1 MKQQQDCDRIP
12 TKNIGECEEMALS
25 PREEPGEVG
34 AVLSCLADTLA
45 FGCISNFFLR
55 DTSMRRS
62 SVVGD
67 THVEA
72 NLLSGHHL
80 WVPDVTDHSCSLATV
95 AVHPRW
101 GGEGAIQ
108 ETPFS
113 SFTSVHPS
121 YAAGDGP
128 KFAASGVPQDSTF
141 VTKLPANHSCFLLAP
156 IIVADGLTFLENIP
170 LCLAATSN
178 KASPVLTSSLAQF

>member
-1 MKQQQDCDRIP
+1 MYIYVQICFATAARNVVRGNAPVVRNAVAKWRGDCS
-12 TKNIGECEEMALS
+12 TS
-25 PREEPGEVG
+25 
-34 AVLSCLADTLA
+34 
-45 FGCISNFFLR
+45 CISNSFLR
-55 DTSMRRS
+55 DTSMQRS

-67 THVEA
+67 THVETD
-72 NLLSGHHL
+72 LLSGHHL
-80 WVPDVTDHSCSLATV
+80 WIPDVTDHSCSLATV

-108 ETPFS
+108 EAPFS

-121 YAAGDGP
+121 YAAWDGP

-170 LCLAATSN
+170 LCLDATSN
-178 KASPVLTSSLAQF
+178 KASPVLTNSFAQFCRESPC